1 VIPNRCCDTPL
12 IVQLLRRRRPR
23 TGSSLQHG
31 SIFGIAA
38 TLLWACD
45 TYTPDLLEG
54 IRTDPLDSETNT
66 TEPDNE
72 PPPATG
78 SSPSTPSTPATPS
91 MVPVVDPE
99 PNPGPVGSGGGG
111 NSGSAGAQGGAGNA
125 GAGTGS
131 GGTGGALPP
140 VGSGGVSPVG
150 TGGTTPAPSG
160 SAGSQMMPSP
170 SGGGGSMPGPGPT
183 VVIPTTNPRLI
194 DDFEDNNNALAMVD
208 GRMGYWFISGSA
220 EGTIDPNPFAVSP
233 LDPTN
238 PENAAST
245 RGVHVT
251 AVDFTAGDAA
261 YALVGVN
268 LNGEE
273 MPYPG
278 AANYSGIQFWARSSG
293 GAGANIIAVKL
304 PTAATQA
311 DSDHFGFHSVPLT
324 DQWQQFLIPFDH
336 AMLVQQGFGAAQVF
350 DPAELISIQFSL
362 APGSTGFDVWI
373 DDVMFAE

>member
-131 GGTGGALPP
+131 GGTG
-140 VGSGGVSPVG
+140 
-150 TGGTTPAPSG
+150 
-160 SAGSQMMPSP
+160 
-170 SGGGGSMPGPGPT
+170 
-183 VVIPTTNPRLI
+183 
-194 DDFEDNNNALAMVD
+194 
-208 GRMGYWFISGSA
+208 
-220 EGTIDPNPFAVSP
+220 
-233 LDPTN
+233 
-238 PENAAST
+238 
-245 RGVHVT
+245 
-251 AVDFTAGDAA
+251 
-261 YALVGVN
+261 
-268 LNGEE
+268 
-273 MPYPG
+273 
-278 AANYSGIQFWARSSG
+278 
-293 GAGANIIAVKL
+293 ANIIAVKL